1 MTILNRWFEEVWN
14 KGQESTIDELLAPDA
29 VAHGLVDGDGAEIA
43 GIESYRAF
51 YRSFRG
57 AMSDVHVEVQDT
69 ISEGDLIAARFVVSA
84 RHTGEGL
91 GKPAKGRNV
100 NFTGMS
106 IVRIK
111 DGKIAEAWNNID
123 FAIMLQ
129 QME

>member
-1 MTILNRWFEEVWN
+1 MTLMHRWFEEVWN
-14 KGQESTIDELLAPDA
+14 QGREASIDELLATDA
-29 VAHGLVDGDGAEIA
+29 VAHGLVDGDGAEIS

-51 YRSFRG
+51 YRNFRG
-57 AMSDVHVEVQDT
+57 ALSDVHVDVQDT
-69 ISEGDLIAARFVVSA
+69 ISEGDLSAARFVVSA

-91 GKPAKGRNV
+91 GKPAKGRNL

-106 IVRIK
+106 MIRIR

-123 FAIMLQ
+123 FANMLQ